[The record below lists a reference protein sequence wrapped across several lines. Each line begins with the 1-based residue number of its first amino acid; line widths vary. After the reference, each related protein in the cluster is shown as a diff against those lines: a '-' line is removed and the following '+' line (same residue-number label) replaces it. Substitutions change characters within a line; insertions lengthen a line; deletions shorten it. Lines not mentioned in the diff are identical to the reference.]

1 MGSSDTNVTRSHA
14 TMRDHPGSTE
24 HEHEPLAERL
34 AGLVAE
40 RQRDSYPSGVMIG
53 LRSVQRV
60 QVSAGRFGP
69 SWSPRLVLAKWVLQG
84 SAAMEVDDQRL
95 VFGPGQVAIYL
106 PTIPHRFWALAAR
119 NRFSWFSIDGPFAES
134 FVMELGL
141 RPGVYAV
148 APPTQRQVQAMA
160 GSLADTTISGQR
172 KASVLAI
179 AEWYRI
185 ADAIGA
191 QAPASTI
198 NQVRGIIAERFAD
211 PELSTRGL
219 ASQLGLHRGSLS
231 RLFHR
236 EAGCTLVDYVAKVRL
251 QEARSLLQHGDESL
265 SGIARQ
271 CGLRDASYFGRW
283 FKKLSG
289 TTPASYRR
297 EHSRR
302 P

>member
-1 MGSSDTNVTRSHA
+1 MS
-14 TMRDHPGSTE
+14 DHPASTDL
-24 HEHEPLAERL
+24 EPLAERL
-34 AGLVAE
+34 SGLVAE
-40 RQRDSYPSGVMIG
+40 RQRNIYPSGVMIG

-60 QVSAGRFGP
+60 HVSAGRFGP

-84 SAAMEVDDQRL
+84 SGAMEINDQRL

-141 RPGVYAV
+141 RPGVYNV
-148 APPTQRQVQAMA
+148 PPPSHRQVQAMA
-160 GSLADTTISGQR
+160 SSLTDQTTRGRR

-191 QAPASTI
+191 KAPTSAG

-211 PELSTRGL
+211 PELSTASL
-219 ASQLGLHRGSLS
+219 AAQLGLHRGSLS

-236 EAGCTLVDYVAKVRL
+236 EAGCTLVDYIAKTRL
-251 QEARSLLQHGDESL
+251 QEAQSLLQHGDESL
-265 SGIARQ
+265 TGIARQ

-283 FKKLSG
+283 FKKLTG
-289 TTPASYRR
+289 MTPASYRR
-297 EHSRR
+297 GHHR
-302 P
+302 PT

>member
-1 MGSSDTNVTRSHA
+1 MSDDPASA
-14 TMRDHPGSTE
+14 G
-24 HEHEPLAERL
+24 HEPLAQRL
-34 AGLVAE
+34 SGLVAE
-40 RQRDSYPSGVMIG
+40 RPRDIYPSGVMIG
-53 LRSVQRV
+53 LRSVQRIH
-60 QVSAGRFGP
+60 VSAGRFGP

-84 SAAMEVDDQRL
+84 SGAMEVADQRL

-106 PTIPHRFWALAAR
+106 PTIPHRFWAMATR

-148 APPTQRQVQAMA
+148 PPPSHRQVQAMA
-160 GSLADTTISGQR
+160 ASLADQTISGRR

-185 ADAIGA
+185 ADAVGA
-191 QAPASTI
+191 KAPASAT

-211 PELSTRGL
+211 PDLSTRSL

-236 EAGCTLVDYVAKVRL
+236 EAGCTLVDYLAKIRL
-251 QEARSLLQHGDESL
+251 QEAQSLLKHGDESL
-265 SGIARQ
+265 TGIARQ

-283 FKKLSG
+283 FKKLTG
-289 TTPASYRR
+289 MTPATYRR
-297 EHSRR
+297 EHSH
-302 P
+302 PP